1 LADDMRFVGIDV
13 GKRFVDVC
21 FGTEGKVDRFAND
34 DEGITQILERLK
46 GRQVEKV
53 VLEASGGYQR
63 QLLASLLAA
72 SHSAVAV
79 NPRQVRD
86 FAKAIGWLEK
96 NDRLDA
102 RVLALFAER
111 VRPEVRATVDPALEE
126 IQHWVVRRSQL
137 VGMLAAEKNRSQQA
151 TVSGV
156 RRDINAHIDWLK
168 RRLRTM
174 EKELSD
180 LMKKCPAWDAQ
191 VDLIDKEPGLG
202 RLSSVVLFAQLPEL
216 GKLSRRKIAKLVGV
230 APLCDDSGD
239 GNRKRVTW
247 GGRAAV
253 RTCLYMATLTAIR
266 VNPTIRAFYKR
277 LVARGKVK
285 KVAFVAAMRK
295 LLTILN
301 AVVRDGFRKTSP
313 GPSIPAV

>member
-1 LADDMRFVGIDV
+1 MADDMRYVGIDV

-21 FGTEGKVDRFAND
+21 FGTEGKVGRFPND
-34 DEGITQILERLK
+34 DEGIAQILKQLE
-46 GRQVEKV
+46 GHQVDKV

-63 QLLASLLAA
+63 QLLASLLGAKYP
-72 SHSAVAV
+72 AVAV

-86 FAKAIGWLEK
+86 FAKAMGWLEK

-111 VRPEVRATVDPALEE
+111 VRPELRPTVDAALEE
-126 IQHWVVRRSQL
+126 VQEWVVRRAQL
-137 VGMLAAEKNRSQQA
+137 VVMLAAEKNRSQQA
-151 TVSGV
+151 RVGGV

-168 RRLRTM
+168 RRLREM

-180 LMKKCPAWDAQ
+180 LMKKCKEWDAQ
-191 VDLIDKEPGLG
+191 VELIDEEPGLG
-202 RLSSVVLFAQLPEL
+202 RISSVVLLAHLPEL
-216 GKLSRRKIAKLVGV
+216 GRLSRRKIAKLVGV

-239 GNRKRVTW
+239 GTRKRSTR
-247 GGRAAV
+247 GGRSAV

-266 VNPTIRAFYKR
+266 VNPNIRAFYKR

-301 AVVRDGFRKTSP
+301 AVLRDRRRKT
-313 GPSIPAV
+313 PAELTLADS

>member
-1 LADDMRFVGIDV
+1 MRFVGIDV

-21 FGTEGKVDRFAND
+21 FGTEGKVDRFANED
-34 DEGITQILERLK
+34 GGITQILKRLE
-46 GRQVEKV
+46 GHQVEKV

-63 QLLASLLAA
+63 QLLAALLGAKYPA
-72 SHSAVAV
+72 IAV

-111 VRPEVRATVDPALEE
+111 VRPELRPTVDPALEE
-126 IQHWVVRRSQL
+126 VQQWVMRRAQL

-151 TVSGV
+151 TVGGV

-168 RRLRTM
+168 RRLRAM
-174 EKELSD
+174 EKELSN
-180 LMKKCPAWDAQ
+180 LMKKCRDWDAQ
-191 VDLIDKEPGLG
+191 VELIDKEPGLG

-230 APLCDDSGD
+230 APLCDESGD
-239 GNRKRVTW
+239 GKRKRVTW

-266 VNPTIRAFYKR
+266 VNPNIRAFYTR

-301 AVVRDGFRKTSP
+301 AVVRDGFRKTTDATALAAS
-313 GPSIPAV
+313 